1 MDTSTLIT
9 RNLAE
14 IINFDNLEDK
24 INKGQR
30 LTAYI
35 GFSPTG
41 KIHLGYLIP
50 CMKIRDLTLAD
61 CQVAI
66 LIADM
71 HAMLDNKTSLHLAKL
86 RSKYYV
92 SFLTQILKVIGANL
106 SKIRYIV
113 GTEFQLDKEY
123 NWDLLQLTNKC
134 TIGASKRAGSEVVK
148 QAKDPKLSSVIY
160 PLMQTIDE
168 KYVGIRS
175 FGVPID
181 IELGGLDQRKIFCFS
196 KDNTEHKITYLMS
209 PIVSLK
215 KSGKMSASD
224 PTSKIEFTDVEEN
237 VRVKIMKAYCCDNDI
252 NCGLFELLK
261 CVFFPLRGKINI
273 ATDNTNMCYTNYNDF
288 IDDVATNGFMAVHIK
303 KTLIALIVD
312 ILSEFKEYFD
322 DNENI
327 ELIKS
332 AYPVL
337 Q

>member
-14 IINFDNLEDK
+14 IINFDDLEAK
-24 INKGQR
+24 ITKGQS

-50 CMKIRDLTLAD
+50 CMKIRDLTLAG

-71 HAMLDNKTSLHLAKL
+71 HAMLDNKTPLHLVKL
-86 RSKYYV
+86 RSKYYI
-92 SFLTQILKVIGANL
+92 SFLTQILKVLGADGT
-106 SKIRYIV
+106 KVRYIV
-113 GTEFQLDKEY
+113 GTVFQLDKEY

-148 QAKDPKLSSVIY
+148 QDKDPKLSSVIY

-175 FGVPID
+175 FDVPVD

-196 KDNTEHKITYLMS
+196 KDNTEHKITYLMT
-209 PIVSLK
+209 PVVSLK

-224 PTSKIEFTDVEEN
+224 PNSKIEFTNTEDE
-237 VRVKIMKAYCCDNDI
+237 VRTKIMKAYCCDNDI

-261 CVFFPLRGKINI
+261 SVFFPLRDQISIK
-273 ATDNTNMCYTNYNDF
+273 TDNTTICYTHYDDF
-288 IDDVATNGFMAVHIK
+288 IHDVSTNGFMAVHIK
-303 KTLIALIVD
+303 ETLINLIVD
-312 ILSEFKEYFD
+312 LLSEFKEYF
-322 DNENI
+322 NSPEVVELI
-327 ELIKS
+327 EL
-332 AYPVL
+332 AYPPL
-337 Q
+337 